1 MAKSIGGHQS
11 AIPITN
17 EYITPDW
24 VVKGLGTFELDPC
37 SPIIKP
43 RPTALQHYT
52 IEDNGLIL
60 PWENKR
66 VWLNPPYSRR
76 EVTPW
81 LAMMA
86 KHKNGI
92 LLIFNRSDRADHHTY
107 VLPVASSQFLLNG
120 RITFE
125 NNLGIPYGANGGAPN
140 VFYAYGEENDDA
152 LADCGFRGKHIP
164 LNTAPNIVIKISP
177 SWKWVVDIALTRLS
191 GKGSVQQV
199 YEVVENIAD
208 DKVKRNKNWREKVRQ
223 KLQTHFTKTER
234 GFYTNTSA

>member
-11 AIPITN
+11 ANVVTN
-17 EYITPDW
+17 EYITPEW
-24 VVKGLGTFELDPC
+24 VVKGLGIFELDPC

-60 PWENKR
+60 PWGDNR
-66 VWLNPPYSRR
+66 VFLNPPYSRG

-81 LAMMA
+81 LILMS
-86 KHKNGI
+86 KHRHGI
-92 LLIFNRSDRADHHTY
+92 LLTFNRSDRQDHHLY
-107 VLPVASSQFLLNG
+107 VLPIASSQFLLNG

-125 NNLGIPYGANGGAPN
+125 NNFGTPYPANGGAPN
-140 VFYAYGEENDDA
+140 VLYAYGEENDDS
-152 LADCGFRGKHIP
+152 LADSGFKGKHIA

-177 SWKWVVDIALTRLS
+177 SWKWVVNIALTKLS

-199 YEVVENIAD
+199 YEMVETIAD
-208 DKVKRNKNWREKVRQ
+208 DKIKRNRNWREKVRQ
-223 KLQTHFTKTER
+223 KLQTHFIKKER
-234 GFYTNTSA
+234 GYYSNIS